1 MGTLAKHLAS
11 MQGNRVYFDTNM
23 FIYFL
28 EGDESYLTKCLPFF
42 QAVADG
48 EMVGVSGDLAIA
60 ELLVKPMR
68 VNDIFGI
75 EKVKS
80 LFDNNQFFTLLP
92 HNRETLEFAAHIR
105 ATQKLSM
112 VDSIHLATA
121 IKNRCTHIITNDEK
135 VAKRASGIQAIWLEE
150 ITD

>member
-1 MGTLAKHLAS
+1 MGTLKKYLAS

-28 EGDESYLTKCLPFF
+28 EGDETYLEKCLPFF

-48 EMVGVSGDLAIA
+48 EITGVSGDLTLA

-68 VNDIFGI
+68 VNDTFGI
-75 EKVKS
+75 EKIKS
-80 LFDNNQFFTLLP
+80 LFDINHFFTLLP
-92 HNRETLEFAAHIR
+92 HNREILEFAAHIR

-112 VDSIHLATA
+112 VDAIHLSTA
-121 IKNRCTHIITNDEK
+121 MKTNCTHIITNDEK
-135 VAKRASGIQAIWLEE
+135 VAKRANGIRAIWLDEVTE
-150 ITD
+150 